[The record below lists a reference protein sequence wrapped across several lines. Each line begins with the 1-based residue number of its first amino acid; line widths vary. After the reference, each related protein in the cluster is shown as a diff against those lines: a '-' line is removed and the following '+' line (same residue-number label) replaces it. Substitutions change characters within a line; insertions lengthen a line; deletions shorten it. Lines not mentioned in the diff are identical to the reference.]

1 MSASLVLQGGRVW
14 SPSSPG
20 RVAEAIA
27 IDGETIVAVGTD
39 VAIAEHRGPRTR
51 VIDLKGRLVI
61 PAFGDAH
68 IHAIGGGLESLRC
81 DLSGLDTRAEI
92 LDTIGRY
99 ASSLGPD
106 EWVTGGG
113 WAMAA
118 FPGGMPTAAD
128 LDAVCGGRPAFLP
141 NRDHHSGWAN
151 SLALER
157 AGIDAGTP
165 DPPDGRIER
174 DERGQPTGA
183 LHEGAMA
190 MVARLTPTPSPTDKA
205 NALRAALR
213 RLHGVGITHFQDAC
227 IGNAR
232 ELGLMDTYDAYRAAD
247 QEGWLT
253 ARVRGALWWDR
264 TRGIEQLDY
273 LLTRRELAGA
283 GAFQATSVKVMM
295 DGVCETFTA
304 AMGSPYLGEPGKH
317 GSHAG
322 DLFVEPDAAAEAVQ
336 VLDGA
341 GFQVHFHAIGDR
353 AVRVALDAVASLPA
367 TRRGMG
373 RHHLAHLQFIAPGDL
388 RRFADLGVVANF
400 QPLWACA
407 DAQMEELT
415 IPFVGEERSGWQYS
429 IGAVH
434 ATGARVAF
442 GSDWPVSS
450 PDPLQEIHVAVN
462 RTLSTTLGDPR
473 ASECTTPFR
482 PDQALSLADAL
493 DAFTRGVAF
502 VNGEEERLG
511 SLEVGMLGDV
521 VVLDHDLFEVSP
533 GAIGDT
539 SVDLTV
545 AAGQVVS
552 GDE

>member
-51 VIDLKGRLVI
+51 VIDLKGRLAI

-81 DLSGLDTRAEI
+81 DLAGLRSRADI
-92 LDTIGRY
+92 LDAIARY
-99 ASSLGPD
+99 AATLGPED
-106 EWVTGGG
+106 WVNGGG
-113 WAMAA
+113 WTMAA
-118 FPGGMPTAAD
+118 FPGGTPTAAD
-128 LDAVCGGRPAFLP
+128 LDTVCGGRPAFLP

-151 SLALER
+151 SVALAR
-157 AGIDAGTP
+157 AGIDARTP
-165 DPPDGRIER
+165 DPADGRIER
-174 DERGQPTGA
+174 DEQGCPTGA

-190 MVARLTPTPSPTDKA
+190 LVARLTPTPSPADKA
-205 NALRAALR
+205 NALRAALG

-247 QEGWLT
+247 HEGWLT

-264 TRGIEQLDY
+264 TKGIEQLTH
-273 LLTRRELAGA
+273 LETRRELAGN
-283 GAFQATSVKVMM
+283 GAFQATSVKMMM

-304 AMGSPYLGEPGKH
+304 AMGSPYLGEPGQH

-322 DLFVEPDAAAEAVQ
+322 DLFVEPDAAAEAVRT
-336 VLDGA
+336 LDAA

-353 AVRVALDAVASLPA
+353 AVRVALDAVASLPVE
-367 TRRGMG
+367 RRGMG
-373 RHHLAHLQFIAPGDL
+373 RHHLAHLQFIAPEDL
-388 RRFADLGVVANF
+388 RRFADLGVIANF

-462 RTLSTTLGDPR
+462 RTLSTRLGDPR
-473 ASECTTPFR
+473 SAECTTPFR
-482 PDQALSLADAL
+482 ADQALALPDAL
-493 DAFTRGVAF
+493 AAFTAGVAF
-502 VNGEEERLG
+502 VNGDEARLG
-511 SLEVGMLGDV
+511 ALEAGMLGDV
-521 VVLDHDLFEVSP
+521 VVLDQDLFEVSP
-533 GAIGDT
+533 SAIGDT